1 VTQRHA
7 ADELSDQL
15 MSGKSLLT
23 CTKFWPGQAFTEVA
37 AAMLGS
43 LTGSLG
49 VAAHDVRG
57 NRALLDTF
65 ASAHRLHSK
74 LRPKT
79 EALWRTAGSTAAQR
93 DMCSVT
99 TMSGG
104 AQGNRA
110 DALGVSGSASSR
122 RGHSTAASSSG
133 SGSNSS
139 SGTSRATSPEAAS
152 SVSDLRS
159 VPGVGPKNEQL
170 LVASGHASLGAL
182 QQHFSKGVRGDTVAM
197 SEYLRVNFCTQ
208 LVCLC
213 LTPFGRSAWLLLSR
227 SIPTSSCAVDHTL
240 WLLRFPF
247 VLQSDVGIRVKRHCN
262 MIAQHLLHLQQ
273 DADDADKPPAQ
284 PSQQEKKLTLC
295 VEGNISA
302 GKSTFLRMLT
312 HELTLH
318 ELVEV
323 RVPYTQ
329 HKTPSGSVHC
339 CCNP

>member
-1 VTQRHA
+1 MEICHCTVPPWRHFDGCPFAWLSAGCERAHSLGLQQYCICCCITQRHA

-37 AAMLGS
+37 AAMLGT

-49 VAAHDVRG
+49 VAAHDVHG
-57 NRALLDTF
+57 NRALLDTS

-79 EALWRTAGSTAAQR
+79 EVLWRTAGSNAAQR

-99 TMSGG
+99 TMLGG

-133 SGSNSS
+133 SNSS
-139 SGTSRATSPEAAS
+139 SGTSRATSLEAAS
-152 SVSDLRS
+152 NVSDLRS

-182 QQHFSKGVRGDTVAM
+182 QHHFSKGVRGDTVAM
-197 SEYLRVNFCTQ
+197 SEYLRVSFYTQ

-213 LTPFGRSAWLLLSR
+213 LTPPGRSDRLLLSR
-227 SIPTSSCAVDHTL
+227 SLSASSYALMYLYPLITEVPVCAAVRRGH
-240 WLLRFPF
+240 
-247 VLQSDVGIRVKRHCN
+247 
-262 MIAQHLLHLQQ
+262 
-273 DADDADKPPAQ
+273 
-284 PSQQEKKLTLC
+284 PSQAPLQYDCTAPAAPA
-295 VEGNISA
+295 A
-302 GKSTFLRMLT
+302 GC
-312 HELTLH
+312 
-318 ELVEV
+318 
-323 RVPYTQ
+323 
-329 HKTPSGSVHC
+329 G
-339 CCNP
+339 